1 MNSDAVVYFA
11 DRYDSEK
18 PTSVHSHNGTEIIL
32 VVHGEC
38 VNVLPGK
45 EQHAKA
51 GSVIVVPA
59 GMSHRQLNSGRV
71 TTVYVIFEA
80 QQECFDCSARILDV
94 KGDRYAPGWFEQI
107 VSLKTA
113 RLDREAD
120 RLLGVRLSY
129 LTGREI
135 RLQREGGRSPAAA
148 RAMAYLEENYN
159 RNISVAEVANACGV
173 SPSHLH
179 LLFRREFSE
188 SPLASLNRIRMNRAR
203 QLLLNCYLSI
213 GEIGFQCGFNQP
225 HYFCRAFRK
234 IHGCTPGE
242 YRVALN
248 RDHDKKVLSGDV
260 PR

>member
-120 RLLGVRLSY
+120 RLLGVLLSY
-129 LTGREI
+129 LTGREN
-135 RLQREGGRSPAAA
+135 RLQREGGVPRPPRGRWRTLRRTTTGTFQWRRSRTPAA
-148 RAMAYLEENYN
+148 
-159 RNISVAEVANACGV
+159 SVQAICICCSGV
-173 SPSHLH
+173 
-179 LLFRREFSE
+179 
-188 SPLASLNRIRMNRAR
+188 N
-203 QLLLNCYLSI
+203 
-213 GEIGFQCGFNQP
+213 
-225 HYFCRAFRK
+225 FRK
-234 IHGCTPGE
+234 V
-242 YRVALN
+242 RWRA
-248 RDHDKKVLSGDV
+248 
-260 PR
+260 